1 MKFLDT
7 LKLIKDQLMSS
18 PGTSAIILIL
28 SITVGLLEAVSIATL
43 VPLFEII
50 MNGRIDDLAKYNF
63 VNYFM
68 EVFGVG
74 LTISGVLTLFSVF
87 ILSKG
92 IFSLLAMSYIGR
104 VVVQIALG
112 MRETFLEGLLKSNW
126 PSLASKNSGEFL
138 NSINHEIP
146 KAASIYRYSCL
157 LLGSIFQLIAL
168 ILVLYNFSS
177 FATYGGIL
185 LAFLLYIVLGGFI
198 KLANEQARDQANLT
212 NSLMSRIHE
221 LLSSIKVI
229 KAMDLSRFVFPVMLT
244 EAEGIKTAEQ
254 KQIIATHGLNYLRE
268 PIVVIFLCL
277 GLYFI
282 LENNLLA
289 NEILF
294 AALVL
299 FLRLTQSIG
308 KLQSDYQTFVV
319 NSHFYNSFNEKLKK
333 IQSNK
338 EIQGKYKNV
347 LFKKSLEFKKVNFS
361 HDSYDLLEDINL
373 TFPAN
378 GFISITGQSGSGK
391 TTLVDM
397 LLGLYRPSSGSI
409 LMDGRNL
416 EEIGF
421 QSVRAQVGYVQQ
433 DPFIFNESVLMNV
446 GLSNKDISREA
457 VIEALKA
464 AKAYSFVENMVDGI
478 DTVLGEDGSKIS
490 GGQKQRISIARAL
503 ARRPSILI
511 LDEATSALDKKTMLD
526 ILEIIKK
533 VSREILVIA
542 ITHQQE
548 VLDTS
553 DKVYFIED
561 NKIKPIT

>member
-7 LKLIKDQLMSS
+7 LKLIKDQLLSS
-18 PGTSAIILIL
+18 PGTTAIILIL

-43 VPLFEII
+43 VPLFDII

-68 EVFGVG
+68 EFFGVG
-74 LTISGVLTLFSVF
+74 LTISGVLTLFCAF

-168 ILVLYNFSS
+168 MLVLYNFSS

-229 KAMDLSRFVFPVMLT
+229 KAMDLAKFVFPVMLT
-244 EAEGIKTAEQ
+244 EAQGIKTAEQ

-299 FLRLTQSIG
+299 FVRLTQSIG

-338 EIQGKYKNV
+338 EIQGKFKNV
-347 LFKKSLEFKKVNFS
+347 LFKKSVEFKKVNFS
-361 HDSYDLLEDINL
+361 HDSSDLLEDINL
-373 TFPAN
+373 TFPTN
-378 GFISITGQSGSGK
+378 GFISITGHSGSGK

-409 LMDGRNL
+409 FIDGRNL

-511 LDEATSALDKKTMLD
+511 LDEATSALDKKTMLEL
-526 ILEIIKK
+526 IEIFKK
-533 VSREILVIA
+533 ISLTTLVIA

-548 VLDTS
+548 IIDAS
-553 DKVYFIED
+553 DKTYHLE
-561 NKIKPIT
+561 NNQLREL

>member
-1 MKFLDT
+1 M
-7 LKLIKDQLMSS
+7 
-18 PGTSAIILIL
+18 
-28 SITVGLLEAVSIATL
+28 
-43 VPLFEII
+43 
-50 MNGRIDDLAKYNF
+50 
-63 VNYFM
+63 
-68 EVFGVG
+68 
-74 LTISGVLTLFSVF
+74 
-87 ILSKG
+87 
-92 IFSLLAMSYIGR
+92 
-104 VVVQIALG
+104 
-112 MRETFLEGLLKSNW
+112 
-126 PSLASKNSGEFL
+126 
-138 NSINHEIP
+138 SINEKVP
-146 KAASIYRYSCL
+146 VT
-157 LLGSIFQLIAL
+157 
-168 ILVLYNFSS
+168 IL
-177 FATYGGIL
+177 TG
-185 LAFLLYIVLGGFI
+185 FL
-198 KLANEQARDQANLT
+198 
-212 NSLMSRIHE
+212 
-221 LLSSIKVI
+221 
-229 KAMDLSRFVFPVMLT
+229 
-244 EAEGIKTAEQ
+244 
-254 KQIIATHGLNYLRE
+254 
-268 PIVVIFLCL
+268 
-277 GLYFI
+277 
-282 LENNLLA
+282 
-289 NEILF
+289 
-294 AALVL
+294 
-299 FLRLTQSIG
+299 
-308 KLQSDYQTFVV
+308 
-319 NSHFYNSFNEKLKK
+319 
-333 IQSNK
+333 
-338 EIQGKYKNV
+338 
-347 LFKKSLEFKKVNFS
+347 
-361 HDSYDLLEDINL
+361 
-373 TFPAN
+373 
-378 GFISITGQSGSGK
+378 GSGK